1 MAEGSTGDDP
11 FNWEVDRVVK
21 ELCTMDRIW
30 KPTPNSKLPDPKEL
44 AEKLRDGEYDGELL
58 LLSSEKE
65 LYENLG
71 ITRPKFK
78 AALQCAVRQFRQ
90 RSKGYKK
97 WMEFL
102 NGTNDGTD
110 LDQSNH
116 QQYQQQSEVPTQA
129 FTPISDNSG
138 PATAQ
143 PVEMAQKDADAREID
158 HDLPNPPSKK
168 RRLATSAMI
177 TTDRAS
183 LPQGQ
188 LFNNIAAIPT
198 EADNIS
204 FIPTKANNVSSTT
217 EKLDDA
223 SPSPNQTESVRLDH
237 DAASMSN
244 KGPAVPSVLLPE
256 DVGENCRSKPGAY
269 WGNGKLLRSEILN
282 ISTTMDADSNIDF
295 GWGEPKPFGK
305 ARKRYVHRTVQRHL
319 LYPERR
325 TVVKK
330 DTVLPAYGESD
341 IDDDNPEWDEI
352 DREIQEEEEEARLE
366 KEVSLGLEPSEVDA
380 CLERMVEECAARWHE
395 TRLANEKHKAYAMWK
410 EVHKHGT
417 RRAEVQILSTELRN
431 AEKSL
436 EKTLKGL
443 KDNQYSSETEL
454 RRMSPFLEPRVQPME
469 HIKWLIRILNNPN
482 APEKVA
488 RPKTQVQR
496 ERRPRSAEDS
506 IDLWSEDELEDQMR
520 NFIVDDDL
528 AQETDAFTEDRHGTP
543 MNADAMDIDQP
554 AASEISAEL
563 SQSFA
568 SSTDENIEMHDL
580 TNIDH
585 ESDVDDQVLND
596 LVIRQTPKPDL
607 SHTSPDS
614 RNPSLSDLQA
624 IVRKGSLYWES
635 KRDAKRLIITLI
647 WTQPPV
653 IRKGLFKIL
662 ETLEPEQCWDR
673 FIEVPSKYP
682 DAGLLDLQTKF
693 SPNTAHL
700 FSRLFNVH
708 VQGFSGSSMS
718 LRSWNIV
725 PTSEWARETKQY
737 FESFW
742 EFLTSIKPKSS
753 CSEQP
758 RPEPSSPEPARHELA
773 SPGSSSSEPSS
784 PDDSQ
789 VQRMPAAKSKGR
801 KDKYQKEK
809 EASQQFRDRDG
820 RRQREQQARRLLLRQ
835 QVQGSEISQEQSRL
849 IINESKLDDQ
859 NLVYVHPH
867 ISPLIKDHQIDGV
880 RFMWDQLLS
889 ESNQGCLLAHTMGLG
904 KTMQVVTLLTAI
916 QDAATSSDPK
926 VSCQIPDHL
935 KESRTLILCPAGLLN
950 NWMDELL
957 YWAPEGLL
965 GELFTLD
972 STLSEN
978 ERAETVQDWAERGGV
993 LIIGYP
999 MLTQIAKR
1007 KDLLELLL
1015 DKPSIVISDEAHH
1028 LKNEKSEK
1036 SKIASRFKTHSRL
1049 ALTGSPLANNVSEYY
1064 AMIHWVAPDFL
1075 GDKKWFDDDYTSPI
1089 SRGLYEDSTKKDR
1102 RIAKIRLAA
1111 LRQIVAPKVHRR
1123 TVGTLK
1129 DSLPPKK
1136 EYIIHLD
1143 IRSVQR
1149 EVYLTL
1155 LRGVKGKQDGSK
1167 VALMWSLIS
1176 YLGILLAHPK
1186 ILHAKLQRDKQN
1198 RGESHVKEDVNMEN
1212 SEDGEEKLPTQVQS
1226 DALEVLATHQGYDE
1240 LKTSFKMLALFK
1252 ILDKAAE
1259 MGENVLVFS
1268 QSLVT
1273 LDFIEEV
1280 CSRQRRPYKRL
1291 DGSTKVSSRQSQ
1303 VKEFNLGR
1311 GQTYLIS
1318 TRAGGVGLNIYG
1330 ASRVVVFDF
1339 QFNPVDEQQAIG
1351 RSYRIGQT
1359 KPVVVYWLICDG
1371 TFEKTLHNQQV
1382 FKNQLASGVVD
1393 KKDLLPK
1400 ARQLTEYFMEPQQLP
1415 HQDLTAYKGQ
1425 DLILDAMIESTEVSE
1440 GISSICTTETF
1451 EEEDT
1456 QQLADEDQREAEN
1469 LARNIAKKKTPAEYQ
1484 VYYHQPSQQFSE
1496 VRLVSGP
1503 PNPTSISAIHTQNSA
1518 SAPAVSAAAESANP
1532 RATSSVTVADT
1543 RAKEKPFSVA
1553 YGSGSHPG
1561 TFPATPATN
1570 LQPPIHTPAY
1580 DPESNA
1586 TSANFATQMMPPTWS
1601 FPQAP
1606 LSQISKG
1613 GHHHGTAYQQCDT
1626 NGLVIPFNF
1635 LDPGWNQRALSS
1647 ATTNSG
1653 SSANSKQLPVQHP
1666 ASPGPVDSSGV
1677 QGQSVNSTP
1686 CPMPLRAMPEG
1697 MPMGVRPATTA
1708 GATEPD
1714 AVAAVAPGQAT
1725 LMQGISPTSLG
1736 TTQMGHAPATNGSGN
1751 AVVWQDNAPMSMDAT
1766 LKRNAAALDDKM
1778 GEFQRELERQA
1789 PVQLRQRVAVVITQ
1803 LEKSLTGGRLQRSMH
1818 WDALKDQIRGRPDRA
1833 GALLGDRVP
1842 LQNVIE
1848 HAKNGGRALGVL
1860 LDVVYTA
1867 SLSEGKRDTKDPDHS
1882 QRMLQ
1887 RSISSDDKAKGESS
1901 RKAEDIMALREVWK
1915 NRESKLQRSQKPGKP
1930 EEPKKTKNE
1939 TLERRR
1945 RTMSVIGAGG
1955 TSSDPV
1961 VIDD

>member
-1 MAEGSTGDDP
+1 
-11 FNWEVDRVVK
+11 
-21 ELCTMDRIW
+21 MDRIW

-65 LYENLG
+65 LFENLG
-71 ITRPKFK
+71 ITRPKFR

-110 LDQSNH
+110 LDESNH
-116 QQYQQQSEVPTQA
+116 QQYQQHSEVPTQA

-143 PVEMAQKDADAREID
+143 PVEMAQKDADAQEIG

-177 TTDRAS
+177 TTDRAC

-204 FIPTKANNVSSTT
+204 FMPTKANKVSSTT

-223 SPSPNQTESVRLDH
+223 SPSPNQTDSVLLDH

-244 KGPAVPSVLLPE
+244 KGPAVPSVLLQE
-256 DVGENCRSKPGAY
+256 DVEEKCRSKPGAY
-269 WGNGKLLRSEILN
+269 WGNGKLLKAEILN
-282 ISTTMDADSNIDF
+282 ISTTMDAESIIDF
-295 GWGEPKPFGK
+295 GWGEPKQFGK

-325 TVVKK
+325 IVVKN

-352 DREIQEEEEEARLE
+352 DREIQEEEEESRLE
-366 KEVSLGLEPSEVDA
+366 KEEALGLEPSEVDA

-417 RRAEVQILSTELRN
+417 RRAEVQILSTELRK
-431 AEKSL
+431 AEESL

-496 ERRPRSAEDS
+496 ERRPRPAEDS

-528 AQETDAFTEDRHGTP
+528 AQETDAFPEDRHGDP
-543 MNADAMDIDQP
+543 MDADAMDIDQP
-554 AASEISAEL
+554 AASETAVDP
-563 SQSFA
+563 SQSFD

-585 ESDVDDQVLND
+585 DSDVDDQVLND
-596 LVIRQTPKPDL
+596 LVIRQTPKPDP

-614 RNPSLSDLQA
+614 RNPPFSDLQA
-624 IVRKGSLYWES
+624 IIRKGSLYWES

-673 FIEVPSKYP
+673 FIEDASNYS
-682 DAGLLDLQTKF
+682 DAGLLDSQTKI

-708 VQGFSGSSMS
+708 VQGFSSSSTS

-725 PTSEWARETKQY
+725 PTLEWARETKPY

-742 EFLTSIKPKSS
+742 EFLKLIKPEPS

-758 RPEPSSPEPARHELA
+758 RPEPSSLGPARHEPA

-784 PDDSQ
+784 SEPSSPDNSQ
-789 VQRMPAAKSKGR
+789 VQRMPSAKSKER

-835 QVQGSEISQEQSRL
+835 QVQGSQIPQEQSRL

-867 ISPLIKDHQIDGV
+867 IAPLIKDHQIDGV
-880 RFMWDQLLS
+880 RFMWDQILS

-965 GELFTLD
+965 GELFSLD
-972 STLSEN
+972 STLSDD
-978 ERAETVQDWAERGGV
+978 ERAETVQDWADRGGV

-999 MLTQIAKR
+999 MITQIAKR

-1028 LKNEKSEK
+1028 LKNEKSKK
-1036 SKIASRFKTHSRL
+1036 SEIASRFKTHSRL
-1049 ALTGSPLANNVSEYY
+1049 ALTGSPLANKVSEYY

-1075 GDKKWFDDDYTSPI
+1075 GDKKWFDNDYTYPI
-1089 SRGLYEDSTKKDR
+1089 SRGLYEDSSKKAR

-1136 EYIIHLD
+1136 EFIIHLD

-1149 EVYLTL
+1149 EVYLTYL
-1155 LRGVKGKQDGSK
+1155 KGVKGKQDGSE
-1167 VALMWSLIS
+1167 VTLMWSLIRS
-1176 YLGILLAHPK
+1176 LGILLAHPK
-1186 ILHAKLQRDKQN
+1186 ILHAKLQGVKQN
-1198 RGESHVKEDVNMEN
+1198 RGESNVKEDINMEN
-1212 SEDGEEKLPTQVQS
+1212 SEGGVEKLPPQVVS
-1226 DALEVLATHQGYDE
+1226 DALEVLAAHQGYDE

-1259 MGENVLVFS
+1259 FGENVLVFS
-1268 QSLVT
+1268 QSLLT

-1318 TRAGGVGLNIYG
+1318 TTAGGVGLNIYG
-1330 ASRVVVFDF
+1330 ASRVVIFDF
-1339 QFNPVDEQQAIG
+1339 QFNPVHEQQAIG

-1371 TFEKTLHNQQV
+1371 TFEKILHNQQV

-1415 HQDLTAYKGQ
+1415 HEDLTAYRGQ

-1469 LARNIAKKKTPAEYQ
+1469 LARNIAKKKNPAEDMA
-1484 VYYHQPSQQFSE
+1484 YYHQPSQQLSE
-1496 VRLVSGP
+1496 VRLVSGL
-1503 PNPTSISAIHTQNSA
+1503 PNPTSISSIHPQNSA
-1518 SAPAVSAAAESANP
+1518 SAPAVSAAAETASP
-1532 RATSSVTVADT
+1532 RATSSATVADT

-1553 YGSGSHPG
+1553 YGSGSR
-1561 TFPATPATN
+1561 
-1570 LQPPIHTPAY
+1570 HTPAY
-1580 DPESNA
+1580 DPVSNA
-1586 TSANFATQMMPPTWS
+1586 ASAKFATQMMPPTWS
-1601 FPQAP
+1601 FPQPP
-1606 LSQISKG
+1606 LPQIPKG
-1613 GHHHGTAYQQCDT
+1613 GYHHGTAYQQCDT
-1626 NGLVIPFNF
+1626 NGL
-1635 LDPGWNQRALSS
+1635 LS
-1647 ATTNSG
+1647 
-1653 SSANSKQLPVQHP
+1653 VQPP
-1666 ASPGPVDSSGV
+1666 ASPGPVNLFDA
-1677 QGQSVNSTP
+1677 QSQSTNSTP
-1686 CPMPLRAMPEG
+1686 FPMSLRAIPEG
-1697 MPMGVRPATTA
+1697 MPVGVRPATTA
-1708 GATEPD
+1708 GATEPG
-1714 AVAAVAPGQAT
+1714 ALAAVAPGHAT
-1725 LMQGISPTSLG
+1725 LTQGISPTSLG
-1736 TTQMGHAPATNGSGN
+1736 TTQMVYAPTTNGSGN

-1766 LKRNAAALDDKM
+1766 LKGNAAALDDGM

-1789 PVQLRQRVAVVITQ
+1789 PVHLRQRVAVVITK
-1803 LEKSLTGGRLQRSMH
+1803 LEKSLTGGRLQRSMY
-1818 WDALKDQIRGRPDRA
+1818 WNALKDQIRGRPDRA

-1842 LQNVIE
+1842 LQDVIE
-1848 HAKNGGRALGVL
+1848 HAKNGDRALGVL

-1867 SLSEGKRDTKDPDHS
+1867 SLSEGKRGTKDPDHS

-1887 RSISSDDKAKGESS
+1887 RSISSDDKPNGESS
-1901 RKAEDIMALREVWK
+1901 RKAEDIVALRKVWK
-1915 NRESKLQRSQKPGKP
+1915 NREFKSQKTQRPDKPDKP
-1930 EEPKKTKNE
+1930 EKPEKPKKIKSE